1 MKYAFCNE
9 AYAGWPIERVCRD
22 LASCGYHGVEIA
34 PFTLDEDPRR
44 IDERRAEEVGA
55 IARRAGVEAIG
66 LHWLLAKPDG
76 FHLTTPDEPLRKRTV
91 EFLRHLARLCAA
103 MGGRVMVFGSP
114 KQRSISPGEK
124 AEDAFARAA
133 DAFRAV
139 CEVAGPLGV
148 TLAIEPLAPAETD
161 FLNTAAETVRLIEA
175 VDHPACRL
183 HLDVK
188 AMSSEPD
195 PIDKI
200 IRDNRRHL
208 AHFHANDPNRRGP
221 GAGDVDFAPI
231 AAALK
236 SIAYCGYVSVEVFD
250 YTPDGPTIARTS
262 IEYLKSMF
270 DKFAD

>member
-1 MKYAFCNE
+1 MQFAFCNE
-9 AYAGWPIERVCRD
+9 AYVNWPFERVCGD
-22 LASCGYHGVEIA
+22 LAACGYGGVEIA

-44 IDERRAEEVGA
+44 IDERRAAEVGE
-55 IARRAGVEAIG
+55 IARRAGIEVVG

-76 FHLTTPDEPLRKRTV
+76 FHLTAPDDALRKRTV

-114 KQRSISPGEK
+114 KQRSILPGEK
-124 AEDAFARAA
+124 AEDVFRRAA

-148 TLAIEPLAPAETD
+148 TLAVEPLAPAETD

-188 AMSSEPD
+188 AMSSEPG
-195 PIDKI
+195 PIDRI
-200 IRDNRRHL
+200 ILDNRRDL

-221 GAGDVDFAPI
+221 GTGTVDFAPI
-231 AAALK
+231 AQALK
-236 SIAYCGYVSVEVFD
+236 TIGYDGCVSVEVFD

-262 IEYLKSMF
+262 LEYLKRMF
-270 DKFAD
+270 DLA

>member
-1 MKYAFCNE
+1 MQFAFCNE
-9 AYAGWPIERVCRD
+9 AYVDWPFDRVCSD
-22 LASCGYHGVEIA
+22 LTACGYGGVEIA

-44 IDERRAEEVGA
+44 IDERRAAEIGA
-55 IARRAGVEAIG
+55 IARRAGLEVVG

-76 FHLTTPDEPLRKRTV
+76 FHVTTPDDATRNGTV
-91 EFLRHLARLCAA
+91 QFLQHLARLCAA

-114 KQRSISPGEK
+114 KQRSVLPGEK
-124 AEDAFARAA
+124 YEDAFHRAA
-133 DAFRAV
+133 DVFRAV

-148 TLAIEPLAPAETD
+148 TLAIEPLAPVETN
-161 FLNTAAETVRLIEA
+161 FLNTAAETVRLIHA

-188 AMSSEPD
+188 AMSSEGD

-200 IRDNRRHL
+200 ILDHRQYL

-221 GAGDVDFAPI
+221 GSGAVDFVPI
-231 AAALK
+231 VQALK
-236 SIAYCGYVSVEVFD
+236 TIGYDGCVSVEVFD

-262 IEYLKSMF
+262 LEYLKRTF
-270 DKFAD
+270 GTK

>member
-1 MKYAFCNE
+1 MQFAFCNE
-9 AYAGWPIERVCRD
+9 AYVNWPFERVCGD
-22 LASCGYHGVEIA
+22 LAACGYDGVEIA

-44 IDERRAEEVGA
+44 IDERRAAEVGE
-55 IARRAGVEAIG
+55 IARQAGIEVVG

-76 FHLTTPDEPLRKRTV
+76 FHLTAPDDALRNRTV

-114 KQRSISPGEK
+114 KQRSILPGEK
-124 AEDAFARAA
+124 ADDVFRRAA

-148 TLAIEPLAPAETD
+148 TLAVEPLAPAETD

-188 AMSSEPD
+188 AMSSEPS
-195 PIDKI
+195 PIDRI
-200 IRDNRRHL
+200 ILDNRCYL

-221 GAGDVDFAPI
+221 GTGAVDFAPI
-231 AAALK
+231 VRALNTI
-236 SIAYCGYVSVEVFD
+236 SYDGCVSVEVFD
-250 YTPDGPTIARTS
+250 YTPDGPTIARDS
-262 IEYLKSMF
+262 LEYLKRMF
-270 DKFAD
+270 SS